1 MNRTRNILL
10 LALAVLIIFVG
21 VFLYGKNL
29 GKNEALRKITPII
42 TSQTILDQITSQ
54 YFLVTKTIFSNT
66 KAEIETPKSNT
77 WTDLFTGKKI
87 TVQGLIRTD
96 VGVDIKNLNS
106 RNIVVDSENKTVT
119 INLPNAEILDSS
131 LSDKIDVS
139 VDKSIVEK
147 LKSLLNNTQNED
159 YNLAL
164 QTLINT
170 AKAEVMAQQNIF
182 ADARNDSVKLVELI
196 VKSMLSDYQIIVK

>member
-1 MNRTRNILL
+1 MNRAKTILL
-10 LALAVLIIFVG
+10 LTIAVLTIFIG

-29 GKNEALRKITPII
+29 GKNEALQKITPIV
-42 TSQTILDQITSQ
+42 TSQTILDRITDQ
-54 YFLVTKTIFSNT
+54 YFLVTKTIFSST
-66 KAEIETPKSNT
+66 HAEIETPKSNN

-96 VGVDIKNLNS
+96 IGVNIKNLNVQ
-106 RNIVVDSENKTVT
+106 NIVLDSQNKTVT

-131 LSDKIDVS
+131 LSGKIDVV

-164 QTLINT
+164 QTLIST
-170 AKAEVMAQQNIF
+170 AKTEVVAQENIF
-182 ADARNDSVKLVELI
+182 TDARSDSAKLVALI
-196 VKSMLSDYQIIVK
+196 VKSMLSEHQVIIK